1 VDPSNLLDAGYLV
14 RTAGTAGVIAIV
26 FAETGLLAGFF
37 FPGDSLLFTAGLFS
51 SPGRHHGAHLNLAII
66 LPGVLIAA
74 IAGAQVGYLI
84 GRRIGPPLL
93 RREDSRLFKHEY
105 VERAQAYFDRQGAK
119 TILLAR
125 FIPVVRTF
133 ANPMAGVAGMD
144 VRTFTTYNVI
154 GGVVWAGGVTVAGYE
169 LGDHISNVDRYLL
182 PIIAVVILVSF
193 IPVAVEVVRA
203 RRNRARTTSSS

>member
-1 VDPSNLLDAGYLV
+1 MDPSNLLDAGYLV

-105 VERAQAYFDRQGAK
+105 VERAQAYFDRQGPK

-144 VRTFTTYNVI
+144 ARTFTIFNVI
-154 GGVVWAGGVTVAGYE
+154 GGFLWAGGVTLAGYE
-169 LGDHISNVDRYLL
+169 LGDHITNVDRYLL
-182 PIIAVVILVSF
+182 PIIALIIVVSF
-193 IPVAVEVVRA
+193 IPVLLELTRSRRKRSRAEV
-203 RRNRARTTSSS
+203 SE

>member
-1 VDPSNLLDAGYLV
+1 MDPSNLLDAGYLV

-154 GGVVWAGGVTVAGYE
+154 GGVVWAGGVTIAGYE

-182 PIIAVVILVSF
+182 PIIAAVILVSF

>member
-154 GGVVWAGGVTVAGYE
+154 GGVVWAGGVTIAGYE

-182 PIIAVVILVSF
+182 PIIAAVILVSF

>member
-14 RTAGTAGVIAIV
+14 RTAGTLGVIAIV

-37 FPGDSLLFTAGLFS
+37 FPGDSLLFTAGLFC

-66 LPGVLIAA
+66 LPGVIVAA
-74 IAGAQVGYLI
+74 IVGAQVGYLI

-93 RREDSRLFKHEY
+93 RRPDSRLFKREY
-105 VERAQAYFDRQGAK
+105 VERAQAYFDRQGPR

-125 FIPVVRTF
+125 FIPIVRTF

-144 VRTFTTYNVI
+144 ARTFTIFNVV
-154 GGVVWAGGVTVAGYE
+154 GGFVWAGGVTVAGYE
-169 LGDHISNVDRYLL
+169 LGDHIANVDHYLL
-182 PIIAVVILVSF
+182 PIIGVVVVLSF
-193 IPVAVEVVRA
+193 VPVALELLRA
-203 RRNRARTTSSS
+203 RRARDRVP

>member
-1 VDPSNLLDAGYLV
+1 MDPSNLLDAGYLV
-14 RTAGTAGVIAIV
+14 RTAGTVGVIAIV